1 MEGIVTGWLD
11 RPLIALDCEATS
23 TDPATA
29 RVLSICI
36 GLSIEPGKWQPT
48 VLWVTPEDEV
58 PEDVQKVHG
67 LTREIVKA
75 NAAGM
80 SRADALGRAAGL
92 LDEAAGRGTPLVLH
106 NARYDLTLLDREFR
120 RELAYGLPGGLL
132 VLDLLVLHRRL
143 NRFTGSRRLEVLAA
157 QNGIVFPSHDAEADS
172 LATLRLLHI
181 LANQNELLPLVPVR
195 DLMPLQA
202 RWYAEQQDAVES
214 KALGNGTEFVRQD
227 HWPIIPMGVE
237 S

>member
-1 MEGIVTGWLD
+1 MTGWLD
-11 RPLIALDCEATS
+11 RPLIALDCEATG

-48 VLWVTPEDEV
+48 VLWVAPEDEV
-58 PEDVQKVHG
+58 PEDAQKVHG
-67 LTREIVKA
+67 LTRETVKA
-75 NAAGM
+75 KAAGM

-106 NARYDLTLLDREFR
+106 NARYDLGLLDAEFR
-120 RELAYGLPGGLL
+120 REIACGLPDGLL

-181 LANQNELLPLVPVR
+181 LANENELLPLVPVR

-202 RWYAEQQDAVES
+202 RWYAEQQAAIES
-214 KALGNGTEFVRQD
+214 RALGNGTTYTPAPG
-227 HWPIIPMGVE
+227 WPIAE
-237 S
+237 